1 MFSSGSPKPSS
12 GGTQRSNTS
21 LSKVRPLIYS
31 DSLEL
36 ISNPGSTKSSRKLI
50 PPIDDHVVQAFK
62 PVKTGLPLY
71 FANGSS
77 GEMENLNTIDRDG
90 LSALHRAVRINN
102 IQDVKNMM
110 DCGADINLKDKDGF
124 TPIHTAV
131 RYVGLI
137 NARIPKGVIEEMQ
150 IRYILAWCAL
160 VIWQTKAYFECARA
174 HLKRRRLRKTKAKT
188 TKQKTKQ
195 RKQNRR
201 EETKK
206 EKNRTSKPQVEKNI
220 LPCISSNFP
229 FNCYGK
235 AKCSVSPDFA
245 TREHAKAVTATCRIL
260 PYDKE
265 R

>member
-36 ISNPGSTKSSRKLI
+36 ISNPGSAKSSRKLI

-62 PVKTGLPLY
+62 PVKTGLPLH
-71 FANGSS
+71 FANGSL
-77 GEMENLNTIDRDG
+77 GEKENLNMIDHDG
-90 LSALHRAVRINN
+90 LSALHRAVRVNN
-102 IQDVKNMM
+102 IQDVKNML

-137 NARIPKGVIEEMQ
+137 NARIPKGVMEEIQ
-150 IRYILAWCAL
+150 IGYILAWGAL

-174 HLKRRRLRKTKAKT
+174 HLKRRRLIKTKAKT
-188 TKQKTKQ
+188 TKQ
-195 RKQNRR
+195 NRR
-201 EETKK
+201 KETKK
-206 EKNRTSKPQVEKNI
+206 EKNRRSEQQVKKIHSPMYLLEFLFELLRKSKMQ
-220 LPCISSNFP
+220 CFP
-229 FNCYGK
+229 RFCY
-235 AKCSVSPDFA
+235 
-245 TREHAKAVTATCRIL
+245 L
-260 PYDKE
+260 
-265 R
+265 

>member
-36 ISNPGSTKSSRKLI
+36 ISNPGSAKSSRKLI

-71 FANGSS
+71 FANGSL

-90 LSALHRAVRINN
+90 LSALHRAVRVNN

-137 NARIPKGVIEEMQ
+137 NARIPKGVMEEMQ
-150 IRYILAWCAL
+150 IGYILA
-160 VIWQTKAYFECARA
+160 
-174 HLKRRRLRKTKAKT
+174 
-188 TKQKTKQ
+188 
-195 RKQNRR
+195 
-201 EETKK
+201 
-206 EKNRTSKPQVEKNI
+206 
-220 LPCISSNFP
+220 
-229 FNCYGK
+229 
-235 AKCSVSPDFA
+235 
-245 TREHAKAVTATCRIL
+245 
-260 PYDKE
+260 
-265 R
+265 

>member
-1 MFSSGSPKPSS
+1 MFSSGSPKPPS

-36 ISNPGSTKSSRKLI
+36 ISNPGSAKSSKKLI

-62 PVKTGLPLY
+62 PVKTGLPLH
-71 FANGSS
+71 FANGSL
-77 GEMENLNTIDRDG
+77 GEKENLNMIDHDG
-90 LSALHRAVRINN
+90 LSALHRAVRVNN
-102 IQDVKNMM
+102 IQDVKNML

-160 VIWQTKAYFECARA
+160 VIWQAKAYFECARA

-206 EKNRTSKPQVEKNI
+206 EKNRTSKQQVKTKYSPMYLLE
-220 LPCISSNFP
+220 FP
-229 FNCYGK
+229 FQLLRKSKMQCFARFCY
-235 AKCSVSPDFA
+235 
-245 TREHAKAVTATCRIL
+245 T
-260 PYDKE
+260 
-265 R
+265 